1 MFDIELNLVSD
12 FVVVLEAMLDL
23 VIYKE
28 SKVIVEAKKVILLAL
43 VDLECLLDDGWL
55 SFWSDVSRTTVEAM
69 TVNRSEWLNED
80 ALLLTDDSLS
90 VVKSSTM
97 VAAVFTFLDSNHD
110 IIRDAKMDKGVDSS
124 SELLKKLS
132 LSNAS
137 WEVCKDESI
146 STNI

>member
-23 VIYKE
+23 VIYNE

-90 VVKSSTM
+90 VVESSTM

-137 WEVCKDESI
+137 WEVCKNESI